1 MCPKDGVVSVF
12 RSRDMNEEVR
22 KVSRVSVLIILSTLL
37 PLGATWAGVKQWA
50 DTGTVAAVT
59 LESRTIVVEIPR
71 GTDSLTVGAEVLPD
85 AVLKADGRTIDLAD
99 IQVGDRVSIEW
110 SRGEHGDVVHKIIV
124 IERAPR

>member
-1 MCPKDGVVSVF
+1 M
-12 RSRDMNEEVR
+12 
-22 KVSRVSVLIILSTLL
+22 SRVSVLIIFSTLL
-37 PLGATWAGVKQWA
+37 PLGATWAGVQKWA